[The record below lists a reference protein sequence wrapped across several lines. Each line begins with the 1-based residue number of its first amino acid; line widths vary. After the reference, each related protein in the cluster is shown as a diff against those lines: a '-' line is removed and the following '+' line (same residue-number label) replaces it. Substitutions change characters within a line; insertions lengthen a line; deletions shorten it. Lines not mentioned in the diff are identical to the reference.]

1 MLNKSVMALAV
12 LMACAGMAS
21 AAQVTLYGRVDMGMS
36 YTHQKT
42 TLDPV
47 SIVPDR
53 PIRSVMNRAAGP
65 NLQLQPGPNRP
76 PRPPRPN
83 RPWDPTD
90 PDAPAIAGSYT
101 TNQFSMDSGN
111 STGSRWGIKGSESIS
126 DDLTVKFVLESGF
139 DADTGKFSDS
149 DRLFN
154 REATLSLV
162 TPYGTFAAGRMGS
175 ILSDAGSYGFYSGLV
190 SPFGTGWNQ
199 IAGHNG
205 VMAMGPSR
213 YDNAL
218 VYQSPD
224 MDGLTLYAQYA
235 MGKNGRENKSGSDR
249 YMAVGGSYS
258 AGPLT
263 IASVFDYTRKASLV
277 HYNLPGGILPPPIA
291 GQFNPLPA
299 NPKDAM
305 TFNVGGSWDAD
316 FAKFYVATQYFKNAG
331 NPADVLG
338 MVADRGFDLADS
350 VAVNMTGMGIMDLG
364 GHGPAGGPIGIIS
377 AMQPLSQYVGPLQS
391 FISSDGW
398 GLNLG
403 ASIPLGNGELLLST
417 GYMDAKLK
425 AAGYDPI
432 INLVADDPDEVPEI
446 KEDIGRFTDNIK
458 PKVQAFAF
466 SVGYTYDLSK
476 RTSVYAGAGYYQR
489 RIKLNAH
496 IDDVVSINGRVKDEV
511 AQAVFGLVHKF

>member
-47 SIVPDR
+47 SIVPAR
-53 PIRSVMNRAAGP
+53 PVPMIRAAGP
-65 NLQLQPGPNRP
+65 DSQRHPGPNRPNRP
-76 PRPPRPN
+76 PRPG
-83 RPWDPTD
+83 D
-90 PDAPAIAGSYT
+90 PDFPTIAGSYT

-338 MVADRGFDLADS
+338 MVADRGFDLANS
-350 VAVNMTGMGIMDLG
+350 VASNMTGGASLDMVM
-364 GHGPAGGPIGIIS
+364 PPEAGSIIN
-377 AMQPLSQYVGPLQS
+377 ALQPFSQYVGPLQS